1 MTLNFSKH
9 NRKLNEL
16 AKSLNLK
23 NKEVVAFDLP
33 AGHTCPM
40 ADKCKATAHRITG
53 KITDGAQM
61 QFRCYASSIESAF
74 SSVRN
79 AHWQNFEA
87 IKGMTSGTI
96 ATLILNE
103 MPKGV
108 KVVRIHS
115 SGDFF
120 SRDYFNAWLQVAK
133 NRPEIRFFGYTK
145 VLDYVQADKPQN
157 FKLVYSFGGKMDSQL
172 TNEPTAYVV
181 LNAEVAKAKSLQV
194 ACPQEA
200 PANDFFHVM
209 AGATFA
215 LCLHG
220 TQPARRK
227 AGNIAPLTA

>member
-40 ADKCKATAHRITG
+40 ADKCKATAHRTTG
-53 KITDGAQM
+53 KITDGKGM
-61 QFRCYASSIESAF
+61 QYRCYASSLESAF

-79 AHWQNFEA
+79 AHWQNFDA
-87 IKGMTSGTI
+87 IKGMSLDTM

-103 MPKGV
+103 LPKDV

-120 SRDYFNAWLQVAK
+120 SADYFGAWLQVAK

-157 FKLVYSFGGKMDSQL
+157 FKLVYSFGGKMDSWL

-181 LNAEVAKAKSLQV
+181 PNAGVAKAKSLQV
-194 ACPQEA
+194 ACPDEA

-209 AGATFA
+209 AGETFA
-215 LCLHG
+215 LLIHG
-220 TQPARRK
+220 TQPAKR
-227 AGNIAPLTA
+227 PLTM

>member
-1 MTLNFSKH
+1 MALNFSKH

-23 NKEVVAFDLP
+23 NSQVVAFDLP
-33 AGHTCPM
+33 AGYTCPM
-40 ADKCKATAHRITG
+40 ADKCKATAHRVTG
-53 KITDGAQM
+53 KITDGAHM
-61 QFRCYASSIESAF
+61 KFRCYASSLESAF

-79 AHWQNFEA
+79 AHWQNFDA
-87 IKGMTSGTI
+87 IKGMTSEAM
-96 ATLILNE
+96 ATLILKE
-103 MPKGV
+103 LPKGV

-120 SRDYFNAWLQVAK
+120 SRDYFTAWLQVAK
-133 NRPEIRFFGYTK
+133 NRPEIQFFGYTK
-145 VLDYVQADKPQN
+145 VLDYVQATKPQN

-181 LNAEVAKAKSLQV
+181 LNADEAKAKSLQV
-194 ACPQEA
+194 ACPDEA

-209 AGATFA
+209 AGRTFA

-220 TQPARRK
+220 TQPAKCK
-227 AGNIAPLTA
+227 A